1 MNFTIGG
8 AGALGN
14 TFHNLARLTTLAGV
28 VQVDAAGGSA
38 GTPAGGLINGTIT
51 NNNIWN
57 DAGFTN
63 GRRAIDVQVEADSH
77 NLGQLAVAITNNTV
91 NNVGGNAIHVSVV
104 SVGGGSVN
112 DGNWTITGNSLGA
125 PGTNNGIHV
134 GLDNTDSASAIEFET
149 NVDSFTSGAD
159 TANKLQ
165 ITNNTGVDSA
175 NNATGAVVDVTNL
188 WGSAG
193 SGTTALLQA
202 TITNNNL
209 TNLDTSGT
217 GHVLDVLNSSAGDGE
232 TLNLN
237 ITGNNTTRGAS
248 TAGEIRLRQLN
259 GTFNI
264 QGGSGAVSA
273 NNNSDTVVTTG
284 SFGTVGS
291 VSLPIAPSF

>member
-1 MNFTIGG
+1 
-8 AGALGN
+8 
-14 TFHNLARLTTLAGV
+14 
-28 VQVDAAGGSA
+28 
-38 GTPAGGLINGTIT
+38 
-51 NNNIWN
+51 
-57 DAGFTN
+57 
-63 GRRAIDVQVEADSH
+63 
-77 NLGQLAVAITNNTV
+77 
-91 NNVGGNAIHVSVV
+91 VG
-104 SVGGGSVN
+104 
-112 DGNWTITGNSLGA
+112 
-125 PGTNNGIHV
+125 P
-134 GLDNTDSASAIEFET
+134 DNTDSASAIEFET

-165 ITNNTGVDSA
+165 IANNTGVDSA

-237 ITGNNTTRGAS
+237 ITGNNTTLGAS

-259 GTFNI
+259 GAFNI

-273 NNNSDTVVTTG
+273 NNNGDTVATTG

-291 VSLPIAPSF
+291 VPLPTAPSF